1 MHKKPFLLF
10 LLFVGISGFYN
21 QMNAQTAYE
30 INLDVAD
37 KEIETDYLSL
47 GGTSPEGGS
56 ISVNSYYVE
65 LNGHPFIPIMG
76 EMHYTR
82 IPHEQWEE
90 QILSLIHI

>member
-37 KEIETDYLSL
+37 KEIETDY
-47 GGTSPEGGS
+47 
-56 ISVNSYYVE
+56 
-65 LNGHPFIPIMG
+65 
-76 EMHYTR
+76 
-82 IPHEQWEE
+82 
-90 QILSLIHI
+90 